1 MPSVLYKQLHFCL
14 GSQKL
19 GEGEAARST
28 LVSAQ
33 VGLDWNHRVIVRGSC
48 CGFLPTPPRTRVPG
62 SRVEIDLR
70 STIPSPPMAAVHT
83 TSVGTWLPALPS
95 NMRANDRPACLHRAP
110 ANRVPDPGHHAAL
123 QLEFSR
129 EDSHVRFH
137 TSARSGAP
145 YPRRALCALLMAVPK
160 VWLSLLL

>member
-48 CGFLPTPPRTRVPG
+48 CGFLPTPP
-62 SRVEIDLR
+62 
-70 STIPSPPMAAVHT
+70 
-83 TSVGTWLPALPS
+83 
-95 NMRANDRPACLHRAP
+95 
-110 ANRVPDPGHHAAL
+110 
-123 QLEFSR
+123 
-129 EDSHVRFH
+129 
-137 TSARSGAP
+137 P
-145 YPRRALCALLMAVPK
+145 YPGPGQPGRDRSALNDPKPTDGRRAHN
-160 VWLSLLL
+160 LSRYLAPSFTKQYARQ